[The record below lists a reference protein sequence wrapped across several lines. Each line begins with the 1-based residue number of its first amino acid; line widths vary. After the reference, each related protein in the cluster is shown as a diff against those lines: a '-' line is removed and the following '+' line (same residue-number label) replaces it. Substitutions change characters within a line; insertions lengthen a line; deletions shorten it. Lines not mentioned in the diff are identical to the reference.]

1 MSDNFLKPV
10 YSWIIIFVVSAG
22 MVLFVFYQNRQ
33 IDFETKNM
41 VREMTAS
48 KIVSVR
54 PKTRVIIDYG
64 NGKKRVFEGAVIK
77 GMNLQDVFWGI
88 EYSAGIVF
96 GVRNREI
103 ESIDCVKSRPP
114 KKWNYYINNNIKQDD
129 NPLDKEIGAGDKIF
143 LVYE

>member
-48 KIVSVR
+48 KIVNVR

-103 ESIDCVKSRPP
+103 ESIDGVKSRPP
-114 KKWNYYINNNIKQDD
+114 KKWNYYINNIKQDD